1 MTTIIQLSRDELKSV
16 IKEMMQPDELLTKKQ
31 AARLINASEDTIDK
45 FVNDGLLLP
54 EVDQRSGVIR
64 PLVRYRRSE
73 VLGCF
78 GKIRKL

>member
-1 MTTIIQLSRDELKSV
+1 MTTILQLNRDDLFALVKS
-16 IKEMMQPDELLTKKQ
+16 MQPDELLTKKQ
-31 AARLINASEDTIDK
+31 AAKLINASEDTIDK